1 MKKCKKCDK
10 SLIDYIS
17 HKGLCY
23 NCFIKLGD
31 EK

>member
-1 MKKCKKCDK
+1 MKCKECEK
-10 SLIDYIS
+10 SLIDYIN

>member
-1 MKKCKKCDK
+1 MNCKKCNR
-10 SLIDYIS
+10 SLVGHIT

-23 NCFIKLGD
+23 QCFIKLGD